1 MSVLILFLPLLFL
14 WASVWEVFLK
24 ILVIL
29 FVIIILKT
37 VYFKVTFFLNS
48 FHFKIKISEYLRG
61 YGHRQTLSLKNM

>member
-14 WASVWEVFLK
+14 WASVWEVFFK

-37 VYFKVTFFLNS
+37 VYFKVTFFFFLVFILKLRSQN
-48 FHFKIKISEYLRG
+48 ISVDMVIGRPFP
-61 YGHRQTLSLKNM
+61 